1 MTQEEMLALMHS
13 DTERGMYYVT
23 KQYTALVYKVVWGKL
38 KAICTPEDIEE
49 AVSDVFV
56 DFFRNYRSVDLS
68 KGSLATFL
76 IILAG
81 RRSVDILRKVTRHK
95 TIENMLSDK
104 ITDISVAAE
113 STVLK
118 NEERQLLLEG
128 IFLLGEPDATI
139 IYRKFFYGETYE
151 EIGGRVGLS
160 ANAVN
165 KRYLRAIEKLSKIMK
180 GEIFDD

>member
-13 DTERGMYYVT
+13 DTDRGMYNVT

-38 KAICTPEDIEE
+38 KAVCTAEDIEE

-56 DFFRNYRSVDLS
+56 DFFRNYHSVDLS

-81 RRSVDILRKVTRHK
+81 RRSVDILRKVTRQK
-95 TIENMLSDK
+95 NIENMLGGK
-104 ITDISVAAE
+104 VTDISDAAE
-113 STVLK
+113 STVLE
-118 NEERQLLLEG
+118 NEERKQLLDG
-128 IFLLGEPDATI
+128 IFRLGEPDATI

-151 EIGGRVGLS
+151 EIGNRVGLS

-180 GEIFDD
+180 GENFCD